1 MEASFENSIIYGLA
15 KDLNEGDF
23 TGSQVFFRNVS
34 LKSGGEND
42 DNYIDCMWE
51 CDPLFLTDRAK
62 YYFNY
67 HVFPDSPVL
76 GMGNPQFVTGPLVT
90 DIDGTDRLTATAAGN
105 TTLGAYA
112 RPEERE

>member
-1 MEASFENSIIYGLA
+1 M
-15 KDLNEGDF
+15 
-23 TGSQVFFRNVS
+23 VFFRNVS

-67 HVFPDSPVL
+67 HVLPDSPVI